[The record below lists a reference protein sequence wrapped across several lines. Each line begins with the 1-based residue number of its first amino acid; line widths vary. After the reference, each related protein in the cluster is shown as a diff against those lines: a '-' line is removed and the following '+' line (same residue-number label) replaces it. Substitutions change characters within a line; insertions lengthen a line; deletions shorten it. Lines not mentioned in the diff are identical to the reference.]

1 MATTKRQ
8 RQKEAR
14 REKMEALQRQNKR
27 RQNLRRGVIALVV
40 AIVVIGS
47 AALFFQKSNPA
58 TVTIPTSSTTT
69 TVAKCVP
76 SGIDLK
82 PTKVFAAVTSPQ
94 AAGTFGKAPTVVV
107 PTTPAPKVMQVSDLI
122 KGTGPAVKVCDYLT
136 MQYVLADYATHKVL
150 QSSWTSSSFGF
161 TIGEQQV
168 IPGWDEGILGMKAGG
183 RREMV
188 VTPALAYGSNPPSG
202 IAKNDTLIFVV
213 DLLKVT
219 APAA

>member
-1 MATTKRQ
+1 
-8 RQKEAR
+8 
-14 REKMEALQRQNKR
+14 MEALERQNKR
-27 RQNLRRGVIALVV
+27 RQNLRRGVIVLVV

-47 AALFFQKSNPA
+47 AALFFSKSTPA
-58 TVTIPTSSTTT
+58 TVTIPTTTT
-69 TVAKCVP
+69 TTAKCVP

-82 PTKVFAAVTSPQ
+82 PTTVFAAVTSPQ
-94 AAGTFGKAPTVVV
+94 APGTAGKAPTIVV

-122 KGTGPAVKVCDYLT
+122 KGTGPAVKVCDSLT

-150 QSSWTSSSFGF
+150 QSSWSSGSFNF

-168 IPGWDEGILGMKAGG
+168 IPGWDEGILGMKVGG

-188 VTPALAYGSNPPSG
+188 IPPALAYGANPQAGSG

-213 DLLKVT
+213 DLLKIG
-219 APAA
+219 